1 MTKKGKTQ
9 TDTTKTNEN
18 QIKIT
23 YNELRNLMLFSVRP
37 GEPSAYSKLINP
49 IQPERM
55 SGKAKIKLMRLST
68 RLRPILELTEKL
80 QKELVEKYC
89 PKDKN
94 GEYKI
99 KPLDKFIP
107 KYTKRD
113 SKGKPVLDKEGN
125 PVIEIPDNPP
135 ENEMT
140 YDLGKNEEK
149 FNKELNEA
157 FSVDA
162 EVPGER
168 ITIDAND
175 IPNNISPIE
184 LSGLEKVIKF
194 EE

>member
-1 MTKKGKTQ
+1 MTKKGK
-9 TDTTKTNEN
+9 DTTETNEN

-68 RLRPILELTEKL
+68 RLNPILEVAEKL
-80 QKELVEKYC
+80 RKELIEKYC
-89 PKDKN
+89 LKDEK
-94 GEYKI
+94 GEYKV
-99 KPLDKFIP
+99 KPLDKFMP

-140 YDLGKNEEK
+140 YDLGENEEK

-168 ITIDAND
+168 ITIDADD